1 MITYNYAGS
10 FPSQVVPDA
19 EKQTMEYG
27 YAVGRAI
34 EGEWFSGD
42 RGGMGNRYQNS
53 WLNFHRLRLYAR
65 GEQPVQKYKD
75 ELAVNGDLSYLNL
88 DWKPV
93 PIIPKFVDII
103 VNGMSQRIFDI
114 KAFAQ
119 DPESLKQ
126 RTKYADAIMRD
137 MYAKEMIQATKEATG
152 LDFFNSADPNN
163 IPETQEDLDLHMQL
177 SYKQS
182 IEIAEEEAIDNV
194 LQANK
199 YELVKRRVIEDLTVI
214 GIGATKTTFNLANGI
229 DIDYVD
235 PANLV
240 YSYTDDPN
248 FEDIYYVGE
257 VKSMSLVEVKKQF
270 PWLTDQELEVIQ
282 KYPGDA
288 NYTRNFYAQQDSYNQ
303 VQVLYFEYKTY
314 SNQVFKIKQTEQGL
328 EKALEKPDSFNPPV
342 NDNFERVGRA
352 IEVLYSGAKI
362 LGHEMMLEWKLAENM
377 TRPNSNV
384 SKVNMNYCICAPKL
398 YKGMIESTVS
408 RITGFADMIQLTHL
422 KLQQVLS
429 RMVPDGVFVDVDG
442 LAEVDLGNGTNYNP
456 AEALNMYF
464 QTGSIV
470 GRSMTQEGDIN
481 RGKVPIQELQTS
493 NGGAKIQS
501 LIQTYQ
507 YYLQMIRDVT
517 GLNEATDASTPDV
530 KALVGLQKIAAANSN
545 TALRHLMKASLYLT
559 LRVCENV
566 ALRIAD
572 VLQYPLTRAALIDS
586 ISAYNTGTLEELQDK
601 NLADFGIFLELEP
614 DEEQKAQLEQNIQVA
629 LASGGIDLDDAID
642 IRQVKNLKLANQLL
656 KQKRKK
662 KLEKDQAAQQANIQA
677 QAAANAQAAEQA
689 TLAEMQKQQALAET
703 EVQIEQAKSQMEIQR
718 MQTEATVKID
728 LAAVKKAEEP
738 IKVDLTKTENKD
750 AVQTQETDDSNVIVE
765 KPEDSKDSETVVEEI
780 RDTEQKVEED
790 TPLKE
795 VTEEPV
801 VETKQTIPQEQPV
814 LPENI
819 EKLVKFMQETNGTVE
834 DYVRLNAD
842 YENID
847 NDTLLREYYKNT
859 RPHLTYD
866 EVNFLMEDNFKIDEN
881 VDDEREVKKKNLAF
895 KEEVGKAK
903 SYLNELKGKYYD
915 EIKLRSNVNPDQ
927 QKAID
932 FFNRYNEDQKTL
944 SKQRQVFQKVTK
956 DAFTDEFKG
965 FDFKVGDKKFRYGV
979 KNPNEIV
986 EKQTDITDF
995 VKTFLDDKGMLV
1007 DPQGYHKAIYAARNS
1022 DTIAKHF
1029 YEQGKADATK
1039 ELVAKTKNLS
1049 NEPRKETSGDI
1060 FVKGIKVKAI
1070 SGADTSKLRIKTRKF
1085 NN

>member
-103 VNGMSQRIFDI
+103 VNGMSQRVFDI
-114 KAFAQ
+114 KAYAQ

-137 MYAKEMIQATKEATG
+137 MYAKELIQATKEATG
-152 LDFFNSADPNN
+152 MDFFNSADPNN

-182 IEIAEEEAIDNV
+182 IEIAEEEAIDSV

-199 YELVKRRVIEDLTVI
+199 YELVKRRITEDLTVI
-214 GIGATKTTFNLANGI
+214 GIGASKTSFNLANGI
-229 DIDYVD
+229 DIEYVD

-270 PWLTDQELEVIQ
+270 PWLSDQELEKIQ
-282 KYPGDA
+282 KFPGNA

-328 EKALEKPDSFNPPV
+328 EKALEKPDTFNPPS
-342 NDNFERVGRA
+342 NDNFERVGRS
-352 IEVLYSGAKI
+352 IEVLYTGAKI
-362 LGHEMMLEWKLAENM
+362 LGHEMMLDWRMSENM
-377 TRPNSNV
+377 TRPTSNV
-384 SKVNMNYCICAPKL
+384 SRVNMNYCICAPKL

-493 NGGAKIQS
+493 AGGQKIAS

-572 VLQYPLTRAALIDS
+572 VLQFPLTRAALIDS

-601 NLADFGIFLELEP
+601 NLQDFGIFLELEP
-614 DEEQKAQLEQNIQVA
+614 DEEQKAQLEQNIRVA

-718 MQTEATVKID
+718 MQTEATI
-728 LAAVKKAEEP
+728 KKELMAEEFGY
-738 IKVDLTKTENKD
+738 N
-750 AVQTQETDDSNVIVE
+750 
-765 KPEDSKDSETVVEEI
+765 
-780 RDTEQKVEED
+780 
-790 TPLKE
+790 
-795 VTEEPV
+795 
-801 VETKQTIPQEQPV
+801 
-814 LPENI
+814 
-819 EKLVKFMQETNGTVE
+819 MQ
-834 DYVRLNAD
+834 
-842 YENID
+842 
-847 NDTLLREYYKNT
+847 
-859 RPHLTYD
+859 
-866 EVNFLMEDNFKIDEN
+866 
-881 VDDEREVKKKNLAF
+881 LAR
-895 KEEVGKAK
+895 
-903 SYLNELKGKYYD
+903 
-915 EIKLRSNVNPDQ
+915 I
-927 QKAID
+927 
-932 FFNRYNEDQKTL
+932 
-944 SKQRQVFQKVTK
+944 
-956 DAFTDEFKG
+956 
-965 FDFKVGDKKFRYGV
+965 
-979 KNPNEIV
+979 
-986 EKQTDITDF
+986 
-995 VKTFLDDKGMLV
+995 
-1007 DPQGYHKAIYAARNS
+1007 
-1022 DTIAKHF
+1022 
-1029 YEQGKADATK
+1029 KADAEGMK
-1039 ELVAKTKNLS
+1039 EKEIENRKDNRIKMQGTQESQLIQQRQNNALPTDFESAGFDSLGGFGLEQF
-1049 NEPRKETSGDI
+1049 EPR
-1060 FVKGIKVKAI
+1060 
-1070 SGADTSKLRIKTRKF
+1070 
-1085 NN
+1085 

>member
-103 VNGMSQRIFDI
+103 VNGMSQRVFDI
-114 KAFAQ
+114 KAYAQ

-137 MYAKEMIQATKEATG
+137 MYAKELIQATKEATG
-152 LDFFNSADPNN
+152 MDFFNSADPNN

-182 IEIAEEEAIDNV
+182 IEIAEEEAIDSV

-199 YELVKRRVIEDLTVI
+199 YELVKRRITEDLTVI
-214 GIGATKTTFNLANGI
+214 GIGAVKTNFNLANGI
-229 DIDYVD
+229 DIEYVD

-257 VKSMSLVEVKKQF
+257 VKSLSLVEVKKQF
-270 PWLTDQELEVIQ
+270 PWLSDQELEKIQ
-282 KYPGDA
+282 KFPGDA

-328 EKALEKPDSFNPPV
+328 EKALEKPDTFDPPS
-342 NDNFERVGRA
+342 NDNFERVGRS
-352 IEVLYSGAKI
+352 IEVLYTGAKI
-362 LGHEMMLEWKLAENM
+362 LGHEMMLDWKMSENM
-377 TRPNSNV
+377 TRPTSNV
-384 SKVNMNYCICAPKL
+384 SRVNMNYCICAPKL

-493 NGGAKIQS
+493 AGGQKIAS

-545 TALRHLMKASLYLT
+545 TALRHLMKSSLYLT
-559 LRVCENV
+559 LRICENV

-572 VLQYPLTRAALIDS
+572 VLQFPLTRAALIDS
-586 ISAYNTGTLEELQDK
+586 ISAYNTGTLEELQEK
-601 NLADFGIFLELEP
+601 SLQDFGIFLELEP

-703 EVQIEQAKSQMEIQR
+703 EVQIEQAKSQFEIQR
-718 MQTEATVKID
+718 MQTEATI
-728 LAAVKKAEEP
+728 KKELMAEEFGY
-738 IKVDLTKTENKD
+738 N
-750 AVQTQETDDSNVIVE
+750 
-765 KPEDSKDSETVVEEI
+765 
-780 RDTEQKVEED
+780 
-790 TPLKE
+790 
-795 VTEEPV
+795 
-801 VETKQTIPQEQPV
+801 
-814 LPENI
+814 
-819 EKLVKFMQETNGTVE
+819 MQ
-834 DYVRLNAD
+834 
-842 YENID
+842 
-847 NDTLLREYYKNT
+847 
-859 RPHLTYD
+859 
-866 EVNFLMEDNFKIDEN
+866 
-881 VDDEREVKKKNLAF
+881 LAR
-895 KEEVGKAK
+895 
-903 SYLNELKGKYYD
+903 
-915 EIKLRSNVNPDQ
+915 I
-927 QKAID
+927 
-932 FFNRYNEDQKTL
+932 
-944 SKQRQVFQKVTK
+944 
-956 DAFTDEFKG
+956 
-965 FDFKVGDKKFRYGV
+965 
-979 KNPNEIV
+979 
-986 EKQTDITDF
+986 
-995 VKTFLDDKGMLV
+995 
-1007 DPQGYHKAIYAARNS
+1007 
-1022 DTIAKHF
+1022 
-1029 YEQGKADATK
+1029 KADAEGMK
-1039 ELVAKTKNLS
+1039 EKEIENRKDNRIKMQGTQESQLIQQRQNNALPTDFESAGFDSLGGFGLEQF
-1049 NEPRKETSGDI
+1049 EPR
-1060 FVKGIKVKAI
+1060 
-1070 SGADTSKLRIKTRKF
+1070 
-1085 NN
+1085 